1 MVGDKLLTNR
11 DIIIA
16 VNEMLKN
23 EFMDIDIFINEDN
36 IQGFEEAC
44 FFVQLLPVSN
54 NIANKILDA
63 KKIFIDIEYYQKA
76 RKNKLNLYDIQS
88 RLEKIFNR
96 NIRVKDRSLTI
107 ENISPSIT
115 KDSIGYKLTF
125 LMTVSYFEEVY
136 FSKET
141 YETMENVDLKIGSD

>member
-1 MVGDKLLTNR
+1 MLTNR

-54 NIANKILDA
+54 NIANKILDT

-76 RKNKLNLYDIQS
+76 RKNKLNLYDIQN

-115 KDSIGYKLTF
+115 KDSVGHKLTF

>member
-1 MVGDKLLTNR
+1 MLTNR

-16 VNEMLKN
+16 VNERIEN
-23 EFMDIDIFINEDN
+23 EFKDTDIFINEDN

-54 NIANKILDA
+54 NIANKILDT
-63 KKIFIDIEYYQKA
+63 KKIFIDVEYYQKA

-96 NIRVKDRSLTI
+96 SIRVKDRSLTI
-107 ENISPSIT
+107 DNISPSIV
-115 KDSIGYKLTF
+115 KDSVGYKLIF

-141 YETMENVDLKIGSD
+141 YETMESVDLKIGSD

>member
-1 MVGDKLLTNR
+1 MLTNR
-11 DIIIA
+11 EIIIS
-16 VNEMLKN
+16 VNKKLKN

-36 IQGFEEAC
+36 TQGFKEAC
-44 FFVQLLPVSN
+44 FFVQILPLSN
-54 NIANKILDA
+54 NIANKILDI

-107 ENISPSIT
+107 ENISPSIV
-115 KDSIGYKLTF
+115 KDSVGYKLTF

-136 FSKET
+136 FENET
-141 YETMENVDLKIGSD
+141 FEIMENVDLKIGSD

>member
-1 MVGDKLLTNR
+1 MLTNR

-54 NIANKILDA
+54 NIANKILDT

-76 RKNKLNLYDIQS
+76 RKNKLNLYDIQN

-115 KDSIGYKLTF
+115 KDSVGHKLTF

-141 YETMENVDLKIGSD
+141 YEIMENVDLKIGSD

>member
-1 MVGDKLLTNR
+1 MLTNR

-16 VNEMLKN
+16 VNKRIEN
-23 EFMDIDIFINEDN
+23 EFRYIDIFINEDN

-54 NIANKILDA
+54 NIANKVLDT

-96 NIRVKDRSLTI
+96 NIRVKDRSLII
-107 ENISPSIT
+107 ENISPSIA
-115 KDSIGYKLTF
+115 KDSVGHKLTF

>member
-1 MVGDKLLTNR
+1 M
-11 DIIIA
+11 
-16 VNEMLKN
+16 
-23 EFMDIDIFINEDN
+23 N
-36 IQGFEEAC
+36 IT
-44 FFVQLLPVSN
+44 
-54 NIANKILDA
+54 
-63 KKIFIDIEYYQKA
+63 KK
-76 RKNKLNLYDIQS
+76 
-88 RLEKIFNR
+88 LEKIFNR

-115 KDSIGYKLTF
+115 KDSVGHKLTF

>member
-1 MVGDKLLTNR
+1 MLTNR

-16 VNEMLKN
+16 VNERIEN
-23 EFMDIDIFINEDN
+23 EFRDTDIFITEDN

-44 FFVQLLPVSN
+44 FFAQLLPVSN
-54 NIANKILDA
+54 NIANKVLDT
-63 KKIFIDIEYYQKA
+63 KKIFIDVEYYQKA

-96 NIRVKDRSLTI
+96 SIRVKDRSLTI
-107 ENISPSIT
+107 ENISPSIV
-115 KDSIGYKLTF
+115 KDSVGYKLTF
-125 LMTVSYFEEVY
+125 LMIVSYFEEVY

-141 YETMENVDLKIGSD
+141 YETMESVDLKIGSD

>member
-1 MVGDKLLTNR
+1 MLTNR

-16 VNEMLKN
+16 VNKKLEN
-23 EFMDIDIFINEDN
+23 EFKDIDIFINEDN
-36 IQGFEEAC
+36 TQGFEEAC

-54 NIANKILDA
+54 NIANKILDT
-63 KKIFIDIEYYQKA
+63 KKIFIDIEYYQNA

-88 RLEKIFNR
+88 RLEKILNR

-107 ENISPSIT
+107 ENISPSIA

-125 LMTVSYFEEVY
+125 LMTISYFEEVY

>member
-1 MVGDKLLTNR
+1 MLTNR

-16 VNEMLKN
+16 VNERIEN
-23 EFMDIDIFINEDN
+23 EFKDIDIFINEDN

-54 NIANKILDA
+54 NIANKILNT

-115 KDSIGYKLTF
+115 KDSVGYKLTF

>member
-1 MVGDKLLTNR
+1 MLTNR

>member
-1 MVGDKLLTNR
+1 MLTNR

-16 VNEMLKN
+16 VNERIEN
-23 EFMDIDIFINEDN
+23 EFMNIDIFINEDN

-54 NIANKILDA
+54 NIANKILDT
-63 KKIFIDIEYYQKA
+63 KKIFVDIEYYQKA

-107 ENISPSIT
+107 ENISPSIV
-115 KDSIGYKLTF
+115 KDSVGYKLTF

-136 FSKET
+136 FENET
-141 YETMENVDLKIGSD
+141 FKTIESVDLEIGSD

>member
-1 MVGDKLLTNR
+1 MLTNR

-54 NIANKILDA
+54 NIANKILDT

-115 KDSIGYKLTF
+115 KDSVGYKLTF

>member
-1 MVGDKLLTNR
+1 MLTNR

-141 YETMENVDLKIGSD
+141 YETIENVDLKIGSD

>member
-1 MVGDKLLTNR
+1 MLTNR

-36 IQGFEEAC
+36 MQGFEEAC

-54 NIANKILDA
+54 NIANKILDT

-76 RKNKLNLYDIQS
+76 RKNKLNLYDIQN

-115 KDSIGYKLTF
+115 KDSVGHKLTF
-125 LMTVSYFEEVY
+125 LMTISYFEEVY

>member
-1 MVGDKLLTNR
+1 MLTNR

-23 EFMDIDIFINEDN
+23 EFIDIDIFINEDN

-54 NIANKILDA
+54 NIANKILDT

-115 KDSIGYKLTF
+115 KDSVGYKLTF
-125 LMTVSYFEEVY
+125 LMTVSYFEDVY

>member
-1 MVGDKLLTNR
+1 MLTNR

-16 VNEMLKN
+16 VNERIEN
-23 EFMDIDIFINEDN
+23 EFKDTDIFINEDN

-54 NIANKILDA
+54 NIANKILDI

-107 ENISPSIT
+107 ENISISIV

>member
-1 MVGDKLLTNR
+1 MLTNR
-11 DIIIA
+11 DILIA
-16 VNEMLKN
+16 VNEILKN
-23 EFMDIDIFINEDN
+23 EFIDIDIFVNEDN

-54 NIANKILDA
+54 NIANKILNT

-107 ENISPSIT
+107 ENISPSIV
-115 KDSIGYKLTF
+115 KDSVGHKLTF
-125 LMTVSYFEEVY
+125 LMTISYFEEVY

-141 YETMENVDLKIGSD
+141 YVTMENVDLKIGSD

>member
-1 MVGDKLLTNR
+1 MLTNR

-54 NIANKILDA
+54 NIANKILDT

-76 RKNKLNLYDIQS
+76 RKNKLNLYDIQN

-115 KDSIGYKLTF
+115 KDSVGHKLTF

-141 YETMENVDLKIGSD
+141 YETMENIDLKIGSD